1 MELLRNLRMSTRL
14 LFLYEVTTSRHTRLR
29 TIGERLG
36 MTIQGTSEYAHG
48 LEEDGLLSL
57 VGGEY
62 RATKKGIEF
71 LHDHMQELRSFVD
84 RAGKEMAFVETTA
97 AIAGGSLHRGARL
110 GLFMEDGVLVAHEGR
125 ASPSTGV
132 AVHDASRGDIVGV
145 RDLEGIVALRPGR
158 IVVGRIRSASLG
170 RKGPRGTAS
179 KRLLRSTQDFAVAAL
194 DVEGLVSA
202 ACSPLRRTMTRD
214 GAHGFFT
221 VATRPTCSSAYGRWV
236 REDSMRQTC
245 FQSKFTARCGFR
257 SIVMM
262 FATGPPTRIMSSFP
276 GPRAFTSVSSRTTSP
291 FGGAKSRPRKNPS
304 STA

>member
-1 MELLRNLRMSTRL
+1 MELLRNLRTSTRL

-57 VGGEY
+57 ASGEY

-97 AIAGGSLHRGARL
+97 AIAGGSIHRGARL

-132 AVHDASRGDIVGV
+132 AVHDAAKSEFV
-145 RDLEGIVALRPGR
+145 RVHNLEGIVALRPGR

-170 RKGPRGTAS
+170 RKGAGAAS
-179 KRLLRSTQDFAVAAL
+179 RRVLRSTGKITVAAL
-194 DVEGLVSA
+194 DIAGVVFARELGLKPRIEFGVLPATVEA
-202 ACSPLRRTMTRD
+202 AERGVNVLLLLPEERVAEAVQAIETANARLED
-214 GAHGFFT
+214 KIPYET
-221 VATRPTCSSAYGRWV
+221 VTLG
-236 REDSMRQTC
+236 
-245 FQSKFTARCGFR
+245 
-257 SIVMM
+257 
-262 FATGPPTRIMSSFP
+262 
-276 GPRAFTSVSSRTTSP
+276 
-291 FGGAKSRPRKNPS
+291 
-304 STA
+304 